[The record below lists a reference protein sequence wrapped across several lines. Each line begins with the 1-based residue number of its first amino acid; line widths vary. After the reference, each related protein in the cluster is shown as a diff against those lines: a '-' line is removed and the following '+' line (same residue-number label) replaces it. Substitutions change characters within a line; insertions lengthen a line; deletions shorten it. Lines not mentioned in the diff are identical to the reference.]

1 MGEIGDDIISLINEF
16 IDSRGFAIE
25 LDNHKFEIEMDATE
39 INLYKKQKRIF
50 LMIILLIYSIIL
62 FIVLVMNLN
71 LL

>member
-1 MGEIGDDIISLINEF
+1 
-16 IDSRGFAIE
+16 
-25 LDNHKFEIEMDATE
+25 MDATE

-71 LL
+71 IFDSTKHWSYTIDDQIA